1 MTSRRWVGAFVC
13 ALLATGGAG
22 VLHAELVRSAENG
35 RIWQV
40 NLAPDEPIRWAWIT
54 GADSA
59 KLTVSNQCTQT
70 ETEYVV
76 TTNGA
81 LFGSLA
87 LNVPAEPLEQVYTI
101 RIEQYYRHGQANE
114 KRLSSE
120 SARIAYLPGIH
131 GNAIDVVSAKHV
143 RQVENPAVF
152 AYDSAWSS
160 ASAAAGEAGIAWS
173 PADGGAGARELE
185 GTSGYDTVA
194 LEPFKKTN
202 LTLSFDDMPCW
213 SADVLNGTLG
223 LMLLFR

>member
-1 MTSRRWVGAFVC
+1 MTSRRWVGAFAC

-22 VLHAELVRSAENG
+22 ILHAELVRSAENG

-40 NLAPDEPIRWAWIT
+40 NLVPDEPIRWAWLT
-54 GADSA
+54 GADTA
-59 KLTVSNQCTQT
+59 KLTVSNQCAQT
-70 ETEYVV
+70 VTEHVV

-81 LFGSLA
+81 VFGSLA
-87 LNVPAEPLEQVYTI
+87 LDVPAKPLEQVYTI

-131 GNAIDVVSAKHV
+131 GKTIDVVSAKHV

-152 AYDSAWSS
+152 AYDSAWAS
-160 ASAAAGEAGIAWS
+160 ASAAATEASVAWN
-173 PADGGAGARELE
+173 PADGAVGARALE

-202 LTLSFDDMPCW
+202 LTLSFDDTPCW
-213 SADVLNGTLG
+213 SANVLNGTLG